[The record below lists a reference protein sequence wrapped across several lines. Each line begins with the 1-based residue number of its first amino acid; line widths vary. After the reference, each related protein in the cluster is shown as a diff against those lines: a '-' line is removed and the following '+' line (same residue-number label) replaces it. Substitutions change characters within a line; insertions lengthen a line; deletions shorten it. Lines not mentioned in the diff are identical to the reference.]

1 MGGGVDQVNV
11 IQNGTL
17 DDVKRATEKT
27 AKAGKKS
34 RRFILQNADFLEY
47 GTPEENVYQYVK
59 TGIENG

>member
-1 MGGGVDQVNV
+1 MDQVNV